1 MRRHDNGFDNVA
13 PGVLCHRF
21 PTGATNFS
29 HCPALADII
38 HVDTQPRQLDLI
50 VDSDGTLRDGNEAPS
65 AAGQSGDR
73 PWIGIH
79 FQCCGVYTRVYRQRD
94 ATSYDGRCPKCAAKV
109 SLRVGP
115 DGVASRVFTAR
126 PV

>member
-1 MRRHDNGFDNVA
+1 MDSRPVA
-13 PGVLCHRF
+13 DSIGMGEKQKRLDIVLE
-21 PTGATNFS
+21 
-29 HCPALADII
+29 
-38 HVDTQPRQLDLI
+38 
-50 VDSDGTLRDGNEAPS
+50 SDGTLRDAS
-65 AAGQSGDR
+65 ATPASAEQAGDR

-79 FQCCGVYTRVYRQRD
+79 FQCCGIYTRVYRQRE
-94 ATSYDGRCPKCAAKV
+94 ATSYEGRCPRCAAKV

>member
-1 MRRHDNGFDNVA
+1 MSEGREK
-13 PGVLCHRF
+13 
-21 PTGATNFS
+21 
-29 HCPALADII
+29 
-38 HVDTQPRQLDLI
+38 LDL
-50 VDSDGTLRDGNEAPS
+50 VLETDGTLRDAGEA
-65 AAGQSGDR
+65 AATRGTGGGR

-79 FQCCGVYTRVYRQRD
+79 FQCCGVYTRVYRERD
-94 ATSYDGRCPKCAAKV
+94 ATCYEGRCPKCAASV

>member
-1 MRRHDNGFDNVA
+1 MGDVHGK
-13 PGVLCHRF
+13 
-21 PTGATNFS
+21 
-29 HCPALADII
+29 
-38 HVDTQPRQLDLI
+38 LDL
-50 VDSDGTLRDGNEAPS
+50 VVNSDGTLRDAS
-65 AAGQSGDR
+65 ADPASAGEPRDR

-79 FQCCGVYTRVYRQRD
+79 FQCCGVYTRVYRQRE
-94 ATSYDGRCPKCAAKV
+94 AGSYEGRCPKCAAKV

>member
-1 MRRHDNGFDNVA
+1 MGDVQGK
-13 PGVLCHRF
+13 
-21 PTGATNFS
+21 
-29 HCPALADII
+29 
-38 HVDTQPRQLDLI
+38 LDL
-50 VDSDGTLRDGNEAPS
+50 VLERDGTLRNASTTPES
-65 AAGQSGDR
+65 VGQPTER

-79 FQCCGVYTRVYRQRD
+79 FQCCGVYTRVYREPR
-94 ATSYDGRCPKCAAKV
+94 AASYEGRCPKCAARV